1 MVFVKDL
8 LVAVVSAA
16 ISNVI
21 SDGILEV
28 ARVVFT
34 PEKERREYEEEK

>member
-1 MVFVKDL
+1 MVFIKDL

-16 ISNVI
+16 ISSTI

-28 ARVVFT
+28 AKVVFYK
-34 PEKERREYEEEK
+34 EKEYEEEK